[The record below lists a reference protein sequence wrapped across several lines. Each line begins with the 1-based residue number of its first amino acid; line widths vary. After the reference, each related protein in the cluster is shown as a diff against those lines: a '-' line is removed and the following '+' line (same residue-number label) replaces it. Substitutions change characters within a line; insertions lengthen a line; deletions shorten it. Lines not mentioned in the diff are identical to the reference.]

1 MGERADD
8 VMEHGRAPEADEEFE
23 ESTAMAREDI
33 EFTRAEMSST
43 IDAIQGRLDPEVL
56 SEQAK
61 DTAHDVTDY
70 AIREAK
76 EAAREITDHA
86 IAQAREAVQDVTGQ
100 AKAAL
105 REATIGKVEAMAR
118 TATDT
123 AGGWRQS
130 MMETIKANPM
140 PAALVG
146 LGVGW
151 MLLNRPTRESHLSQ
165 MNYGYSSR
173 QPRYSAA
180 GYAPNVYGDQA
191 YRSVSEGGS
200 LSAAASS
207 AQDAVGRV
215 TEQAQQ
221 TASEAVQ
228 QVQGAAG
235 DMMEQVQETGGQ
247 VVERVQE
254 QASRAQG
261 FLERQLQENPLLVG
275 AVAVAIGGVL
285 AGTVRRTERE
295 DQLLGPA
302 RDRVVGS
309 ARQLTDE
316 AMQKV
321 GRVVE
326 EVQTTASEEAK
337 KQSLI
342 PESGGSDRSPL

>member
-8 VMEHGRAPEADEEFE
+8 VMERGRTPDADEDFKET
-23 ESTAMAREDI
+23 TAMAREDI
-33 EFTRAEMSST
+33 EFTRAEMSTT
-43 IDAIQGRLDPEVL
+43 IDAIQDRLDPDVL

-86 IAQAREAVQDVTGQ
+86 VAQAREAVQDVTGQ
-100 AKAAL
+100 AKTAL
-105 REATIGKVEAMAR
+105 REATIGKVETMAR

-123 AGGWRQS
+123 AGGWRHS

-151 MLLNRPTRESHLSQ
+151 MLLNRPGRDSHLSELD
-165 MNYGYSSR
+165 S
-173 QPRYSAA
+173 
-180 GYAPNVYGDQA
+180 GYAYRPTPYGRA
-191 YRSVSEGGS
+191 VSPSTSYRPQTFRSESDGGS
-200 LSAAASS
+200 LATAAGS
-207 AQDAVGRV
+207 AQEAVTGV
-215 TEQAQQ
+215 ADQAQQ
-221 TASEAVQ
+221 TASQAMH

-235 DMMEQVQETGGQ
+235 DMMEQVQDAGSE

-261 FLERQLQENPLLVG
+261 LLERQLQDNPLLVG

-285 AGTVRRTERE
+285 AGTVRPTQRE

-309 ARQLTDE
+309 ARELTEDT
-316 AMQKV
+316 MQKV
-321 GRVVE
+321 SQVVE
-326 EVQTTASEEAK
+326 EVQTTATEEAK

-342 PESGGSDRSPL
+342 PESAG

>member
-8 VMEHGRAPEADEEFE
+8 LMQRGHTPDAEDDFDET
-23 ESTAMAREDI
+23 TATAREDI

-43 IDAIQGRLDPEVL
+43 IDAIQDRLDPEVL

-86 IAQAREAVQDVTGQ
+86 IAQARTAVDDVTGQ

-105 REATIGKVEAMAR
+105 REATIGKVETMAR

-130 MMETIKANPM
+130 LMQTIKANPM
-140 PAALVG
+140 PTALVG

-151 MLLNRPTRESHLSQ
+151 MLLNRPSRDSDLTQTASR
-165 MNYGYSSR
+165 YGYGTPYGR
-173 QPRYSAA
+173 A
-180 GYAPNVYGDQA
+180 GYGENVYGP
-191 YRSVSEGGS
+191 RSSSEPNGGS
-200 LSAAASS
+200 FGA
-207 AQDAVGRV
+207 AVGNVRDSATHV
-215 TEQAQQ
+215 TDQAQQ
-221 TASEAVQ
+221 TASQAVQ

-235 DMMEQVQETGGQ
+235 GMMEQVQDASGQ
-247 VVERVQE
+247 VVERAQE
-254 QASRAQG
+254 QAARAQG
-261 FLERQLQENPLLVG
+261 VLQRQLQENPLVVG

-285 AGTVRRTERE
+285 AATAPRTERE
-295 DQLLGPA
+295 DQMLGSA
-302 RDRVVGS
+302 RDRLVGS
-309 ARQLTDE
+309 ARELTEDT
-316 AMQKV
+316 MSKV

-326 EVQTTASEEAK
+326 EVQTTATDEAK

-342 PESGGSDRSPL
+342 PESGA

>member
-1 MGERADD
+1 MQRDSTPG
-8 VMEHGRAPEADEEFE
+8 ADEEFE

-33 EFTRAEMSST
+33 ELTRAEMTTT
-43 IDAIQGRLDPEVL
+43 IDAIQDRLDPEVL

-105 REATIGKVEAMAR
+105 REATVGKVQTMAR
-118 TATDT
+118 TANET

-130 MMETIKANPM
+130 MMDTIKANPM

-151 MLLNRPTRESHLSQ
+151 MMLNRPSRDSDLSQ
-165 MNYGYSSR
+165 PYRYGAAPYRRAGYPSN
-173 QPRYSAA
+173 AA
-180 GYAPNVYGDQA
+180 GGQA
-191 YRSVSEGGS
+191 YRSEADAGG
-200 LSAAASS
+200 LAAA
-207 AQDAVGRV
+207 AGNVQDSVGRV
-215 TEQAQQ
+215 TDQAQQ
-221 TASEAVQ
+221 TAADAVH
-228 QVQGAAG
+228 QVQAVAG
-235 DMMEQVQETGGQ
+235 DVLDQVQDAGSQ
-247 VVERVQE
+247 VAEQVQE

-261 FLERQLQENPLLVG
+261 FLERQLQENPMLVG

-285 AGTVRRTERE
+285 AGTFRRTDRE

-302 RDRVVGS
+302 RDRLVGS
-309 ARQLTDE
+309 AKELTED
-316 AMQKV
+316 AMAKV
-321 GRVVE
+321 GRVVD
-326 EVQTTASEEAK
+326 EVQATATDEAK

-342 PESGGSDRSPL
+342 PDSGS